1 MKKYLISGAIIGG
14 LCVYFFM
21 TLVVLPQEY
30 LSHKVIEPQ
39 PTQTVTLL
47 NDEITLG
54 VSFII
59 EIEIKNKHDISD
71 ILITSVAFPGLQEIG
86 DEVEIIEY
94 DYTQSPIY
102 IDLGDKLISEYT
114 YGEPINAVYPSI
126 EAYSRNVPEDTSY
139 QMKLRITPQNVGI
152 FETYIKT
159 ISIPHTTELSHY
171 PYDGF
176 LDPQGE
182 YVSVFAVTVKPKS

>member
-30 LSHKVIEPQ
+30 LSHKIIEPQ
-39 PTQTVTLL
+39 PTQAVTLS

-54 VSFII
+54 ESFII
-59 EIEIKNKHDISD
+59 EIEIENKNDISD
-71 ILITSVAFPGLQEIG
+71 ILITSAAFPGLQEIG
-86 DEVEIIEY
+86 DEVEIIGY

-102 IDLGDKLISEYT
+102 IDLGDKLNSEYT
-114 YGEPINAVYPSI
+114 FGEQITASYPSI
-126 EAYSRNVPEDTSY
+126 EAHSRNVPEDTSY
-139 QMKLRITPQNVGI
+139 QMALRVIPQNAGI

-159 ISIPHTTELSHY
+159 IAIPHTTEISHY
-171 PYDGF
+171 PHEGF

-182 YVSVFAVTVKPKS
+182 YVSVFVVTVKP